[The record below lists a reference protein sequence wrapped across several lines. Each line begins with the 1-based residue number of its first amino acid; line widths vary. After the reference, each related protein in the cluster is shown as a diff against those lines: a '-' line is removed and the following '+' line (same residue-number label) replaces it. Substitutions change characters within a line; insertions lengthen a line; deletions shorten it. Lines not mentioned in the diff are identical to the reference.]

1 MKAMSRVAAAM
12 TLLVALDVIAD
23 ELAGIRAAA
32 DKGEC
37 TVTHEGRAEP
47 AVALT
52 ASSFDL
58 PNIDQREVLNLLSR
72 FLAQGCSIEA
82 TDSQGTSPVN
92 VAVLTAEPE
101 LLRFL
106 LEAGADPAVRISH
119 SRPWANGKNSLE
131 FAQLLDKVKPSPR
144 RKQIVEMLSSR

>member
-1 MKAMSRVAAAM
+1 MKRMSRVAAAM

-32 DKGEC
+32 DKAEC
-37 TVTHEGRAEP
+37 TVTHAGKAEP

-52 ASSFDL
+52 ASAFDL
-58 PNIDQREVLNLLSR
+58 PNLDQREVLDLLSR

-82 TDSQGTSPVN
+82 ADSQGTSPLN

-106 LEAGADPAVRISH
+106 LEAGADPSVRISN

-144 RKQIVEMLSSR
+144 RKQIVEMLSER